1 MRKTTLGALI
11 EDVDQWK
18 LKINEE
24 PCEEELFED
33 EDFGLD
39 NLGVADEEDIGLD
52 SMYIDLE
59 KQQQKSKSSNHL
71 SSVAET

>member
-11 EDVDQWK
+11 EDVDRWK

-24 PCEEELFED
+24 PCEEEPFED

-39 NLGVADEEDIGLD
+39 NLRVADEEDIGLD

>member
-11 EDVDQWK
+11 EDVDRWK

-33 EDFGLD
+33 EDFGID